1 MALLAVGAVLLAAAL
16 LLPHPTPG
24 QIRDWGHTVGPLLP
38 LVFVVVHA
46 LVTVAPFPRTLFTLS
61 AGLLFGPLPGVCLA
75 IVATSLSAVLA
86 LLLVRALG
94 REAVSRRL
102 NHPAVRSVDRRLAER
117 GWLAVGS
124 LRMIGPVPFSVV
136 NYCAGL
142 SSIRV
147 LPYVVATALGSLPGT
162 IGTVLLGNAL
172 TGHTSPTMLVVTGA
186 CMAVGVGG
194 LLADMRWGRDRF
206 REPEPETVTA

>member
-1 MALLAVGAVLLAAAL
+1 MALLAVGVVLLAAAL
-16 LLPHPTPG
+16 LLPHPAPG
-24 QIRDWGHTVGPLLP
+24 QIRDWGHSVGPLLP
-38 LVFVVVHA
+38 VVFVLVHA

-75 IVATSLSAVLA
+75 IAATSLSAVLA

-94 REAVSRRL
+94 REAVSGWL
-102 NHPAVRSVDRRLAER
+102 THPAVRSVDRRLAER

-142 SSIRV
+142 SRIRL
-147 LPYVVATALGSLPGT
+147 LPYIIATAVGSLPGT

-172 TGHTSPTMLVVTGA
+172 TGRTSPTMLAVTGA
-186 CMAVGVGG
+186 CMAVGLAG
-194 LLADMRWGRDRF
+194 LLLDLRWGRDRF
-206 REPEPETVTA
+206 RDPQPETVTV